1 MSDAKETD
9 NGKKP
14 LGLAKPGR
22 LELNKTVE
30 TGQVKQNF
38 SHGRS
43 KMVTVEKKR
52 KRTFVTDTTGDM
64 SEVKKSLGLMPSE
77 TKEPEAAPAKPEPAA
92 PAPVVSEPEAA
103 SVSKLTDSERE
114 ARLRALESARHVAD
128 EAKPAGRGKPQ
139 ISDLGRV
146 EEVAKEADAE

>member
-1 MSDAKETD
+1 MSDAKETE
-9 NGKKP
+9 NSKKP

-52 KRTFVTDTTGDM
+52 KRTFVTDTSGDM
-64 SEVKKSLGLMPSE
+64 AEVKAGFGNASLA
-77 TKEPEAAPAKPEPAA
+77 EA
-92 PAPVVSEPEAA
+92 S
-103 SVSKLTDSERE
+103 D
-114 ARLRALESARHVAD
+114 ALADLKAGKVRGRQVLVVAD
-128 EAKPAGRGKPQ
+128 
-139 ISDLGRV
+139 
-146 EEVAKEADAE
+146 

>member
-52 KRTFVTDTTGDM
+52 KL
-64 SEVKKSLGLMPSE
+64 SQS
-77 TKEPEAAPAKPEPAA
+77 
-92 PAPVVSEPEAA
+92 
-103 SVSKLTDSERE
+103 
-114 ARLRALESARHVAD
+114 
-128 EAKPAGRGKPQ
+128 
-139 ISDLGRV
+139 
-146 EEVAKEADAE
+146 